1 MKKNRIALLFAF
13 VLMLLSPLAVHAY
26 TIPEPSDDLYV
37 SDYADVID
45 REVEE
50 EIINAN
56 LELEE
61 KNGVQIAVVTVD
73 FLDGAAIEDYAYDLF
88 NQWGIGSAESNNGV
102 LLLLAIGEDNYYCLA
117 GDGLSNL
124 LSAGR
129 IKLLLNEYLEP
140 DFASGDYS
148 AGVSKTFDAIYDL
161 VKDSSGTPI
170 IQEPIYNDN
179 SHYNSNSGSS
189 TSSHRSSSVGIFSLL
204 LGIFVLIVVFSMV
217 LSFISAF
224 TRPRGYVRRRP
235 YWGGFFGPH
244 VIIHHDHHD
253 RYDHHDRGPR
263 PPRGGGFGGGSS
275 GRSFGGGRSSGG
287 SRSFGG
293 GRSSGGGRSFGGGSS
308 RGGGAGRH

>member
-13 VLMLLSPLAVHAY
+13 VLMLLSPLTVHAY

-73 FLDGAAIEDYAYDLF
+73 FLDGANIEDYAYDLF

-148 AGVSKTFDAIYDL
+148 AGVSKTFNAIYDL
-161 VKDSSGTPI
+161 VKDSSGAPI
-170 IQEPIYNDN
+170 IQEPIYN
-179 SHYNSNSGSS
+179 SNSSS
-189 TSSHRSSSVGIFSLL
+189 GTSSHRSSSVGIFSLL
-204 LGIFVLIVVFSMV
+204 LGIFVLIVVFSIV

-253 RYDHHDRGPR
+253 HYDRHDRGPR

-275 GRSFGGGRSSGG
+275 SFGGGSS
-287 SRSFGG
+287 
-293 GRSSGGGRSFGGGSS
+293 GGRSFGGGSS

>member
-1 MKKNRIALLFAF
+1 MKKNRIALIFAF

-73 FLDGAAIEDYAYDLF
+73 FLDGANIEDYAYDLF

-148 AGVSKTFDAIYDL
+148 AGVSKTFNAIYDL

-179 SHYNSNSGSS
+179 SHYNSNSSSS

-204 LGIFVLIVVFSMV
+204 LGIFVLIVVFSIV

-253 RYDHHDRGPR
+253 HYDRHDRGPR
-263 PPRGGGFGGGSS
+263 PPRGGGV
-275 GRSFGGGRSSGG
+275 GGRY
-287 SRSFGG
+287 
-293 GRSSGGGRSFGGGSS
+293 
-308 RGGGAGRH
+308 

>member
-1 MKKNRIALLFAF
+1 MKKNRIALIFAF

-73 FLDGAAIEDYAYDLF
+73 FLDGANIEDYAYDLF

-124 LSAGR
+124 LSA
-129 IKLLLNEYLEP
+129 
-140 DFASGDYS
+140 
-148 AGVSKTFDAIYDL
+148 IYDL

-179 SHYNSNSGSS
+179 SHYNSNSSSS

-204 LGIFVLIVVFSMV
+204 LGIFVLIVVFSIV

-253 RYDHHDRGPR
+253 HYDRHDRGPR

-275 GRSFGGGRSSGG
+275 SFGGGRSSGGRSFGGGRSS
-287 SRSFGG
+287 
-293 GRSSGGGRSFGGGSS
+293 GGRSFGGGSS